1 MSIDYSDMA
10 FPKPVRK
17 PKATRWKKQRTR
29 SKKRRTK
36 KYKKVPSIMQHKDDK
51 RCFLCM
57 LLENDHRNHSYT
69 EEHHVLYGSRKW
81 ISDAYGLRVNLCRKH
96 HRQDNEALHD
106 NHEYSEL
113 LKQEAQKAFI
123 EAYPALDWMAIV
135 GKNYLEVEDET
146 TEETEA
152 GI

>member
-10 FPKPVRK
+10 YPKPVRK
-17 PKATRWKKQRTR
+17 PKEPKKPYWQRKR
-29 SKKRRTK
+29 EKPVAEKKKRKKK

-51 RCFLCM
+51 RCYLCM
-57 LLENDHRNHSYT
+57 LLENDYRTHSYT

-96 HRQDNEALHD
+96 HRQDDEALPD

-113 LKQEAQKAFI
+113 LKREAQKTFI
-123 EAYPALDWMAIV
+123 EAYPDLDWMEIV
-135 GKNYLEVEDET
+135 KKNYL
-146 TEETEA
+146 
-152 GI
+152 